1 MAAAARRPSVCSWV
15 IAVVSLGVLAPT
27 PWTEAGVGVEATFS
41 PTKYTPGQPVAAT
54 VLVTQDPKGTI
65 VEVEDHLP
73 SGWTVVQ
80 GSLEPSGGV
89 VLAGAAPQVRWTRSL
104 APGQRQAFSYAA
116 LPPQSASG
124 SQGFAGGSVRFSNDT
139 SELGSASLARWI
151 APAGT
156 TCTLV
161 SCTAE
166 VGAGPFP
173 VGAQASFH
181 AAAQTSG
188 CGEAVAFDWDFGDGG
203 AHATSADAT
212 HAYGAAGSYTWT
224 MTASVASQTCIET
237 GTLTSIFIPSIA
249 NAGSHVYLVS
259 NAAHTTGAAGSDWR
273 SLLVAHNP
281 GTQTAEVNLYFLKK
295 GVDNSSTP
303 GRQVEVAPSSSLG
316 LDDVVERTFGQ
327 SGTSGAILLGS
338 NRPLVVTSRTY
349 NFKATGTF
357 GQYIE
362 GYPAQQAVSGSQE
375 VRLLQLTK
383 NATFRTNVGFANAT
397 PNQLSVAARY
407 FRADGTSLGTRTVAL
422 SAWGYTQ
429 EDDVFARLGVAAA
442 DDAYAIVSSTTP
454 GARYFAYAS
463 VIDGRT
469 NDPVCVVPVDS
480 SAPSTTDQGLSAM
493 EDVRTPPPVGAGGEP
508 SGGTPGTAAIP
519 AVTVSHFAG
528 TTGGPGYQDGPA
540 PVARFGY
547 FRGVAVDG
555 SGAIFVA
562 DTSNHT
568 IRKILPSGLVS
579 TVAGLV
585 GEPGSADGPGP
596 IARFSSPW
604 GLVVD
609 RTGSLFVADAGNNTI
624 RRISP
629 AGVVST
635 VAGLAGA
642 AGSADG
648 TGSAARFSQPTGL
661 AIGSDGTL
669 TVADYLNHT
678 IRRVTPA
685 GTVTTLAGRAGVSGS
700 ADGTGTQAG
709 FNYPYGVAVDAGGV
723 TYVTDS
729 LNHTVRVV
737 SPGGTVTTLAGLAG
751 RGGRIDG
758 LGSAARFRRPRGIAL
773 GADGALWIADA
784 GNYLIRRVT
793 LAGQVSTLAGSGGN
807 AGFDDGQGS
816 AARFNGLTLAA
827 LEPSGD
833 LLVADAPSHT
843 VRRVTPAGVV
853 STVAGRPAE
862 FGSADGVGADARFY
876 YQTHVASDAA
886 GDVYVADSYN
896 HTIRKVTPAGV
907 VTTLAG
913 LGGVPG
919 TEDGTGSAA
928 RFLVPCGVAVAR
940 DGTVWVADTDGQTI
954 RSISPSGTVTTVAG
968 QPGVPGSADGVG
980 GAAMFNEPG
989 AIGVDAQG
997 NAWVADSG
1005 NSTIRKVTP
1014 AGSVTTVAGLAGVP
1028 GSADGFY
1035 TAARFNEPWG
1045 IAVRRDGS
1053 LLVADTYNHTIRL
1066 VTQDGTVTTLAGAAG
1081 TPGARDGVGTGALFF
1096 TPVGVTEGPDGTVW
1110 MAEMSN
1116 SAVRAIGPDRS
1127 VRTVAG
1133 RLGASGSADG
1143 PGADARFDGPQG
1155 IVFDAAGNVV
1165 LADGLSHNLRKLTFT
1180 RCALTCSASA
1190 NPSSGT
1196 APLQVQHS
1204 AAATAAGCTGSV
1216 SYDWGFGDG
1225 STHSTV
1231 QSPFHT
1237 YVGPGAYTWTMTA
1250 SVGATTCTR
1259 SGTVTA
1265 QQGCAQPATPVLSA
1279 PSTAANG
1286 VAYTLSWTA
1295 TSPDNA
1301 YELQESSSPDFG
1313 GASSRAV
1320 TGTSTTSVHTVSA
1333 ATTFHAR
1340 VRALDACGGTSY
1352 QSSWSPATATAIT
1365 PQVPSGDSI
1374 YLPAAAHLSGAA
1386 GTNWRTDLELHNPGA
1401 AASSVSVALLKR
1413 DQANASPATLQVTLE
1428 AGHGQRLLDVLGGGG
1443 GGFGFS
1449 GAGTLRITP
1458 FAGAVMATARSY
1470 NDQPAG
1476 TFGQFIPGQARARA
1490 IPFGTT
1496 ALLTQLAHAVTTA
1509 VVFRTN
1515 LGLVNTTDQAIQ
1527 VEVRLFNADGTP
1539 LGTRTYALR
1548 PHEYVQRDK
1557 VFGEVTTQDVPL
1569 GFALLR
1575 TTTQGG
1581 AFLAYASVIDNRTGD
1596 PIYVPARAVLP

>member
-15 IAVVSLGVLAPT
+15 IAVVSFGALAT
-27 PWTEAGVGVEATFS
+27 ASWTEAGVGVEPTFS
-41 PTKYTPGQPVAAT
+41 PTKYTPGQPITAGI
-54 VLVTQDPKGTI
+54 LVTQDPKGTI

-80 GSLEPSGGV
+80 GSLQPSGGV
-89 VLAGAAPQVRWTRSL
+89 VLGVASQQVRWTRSL
-104 APGQRQAFSYAA
+104 DPGQRLAFSYVA
-116 LPPQSASG
+116 LPPLHAAG
-124 SQGFAGGSVRFSNDT
+124 AQGFAGGVVRFSNDT
-139 SELGSASLARWI
+139 SEVGSASLSRWVS
-151 APAGT
+151 PAGT
-156 TCTLV
+156 SCTLV
-161 SCTAE
+161 SCAAE
-166 VGAGPFP
+166 VGAGPIP
-173 VGAQASFH
+173 VGSQASFH

-188 CGEAVAFDWDFGDGG
+188 CAEAVAFDWDFGDGS
-203 AHATSADAT
+203 AHATSPDAA
-212 HAYGAAGSYTWT
+212 HAYGAAGSFTWT
-224 MTASVASQTCIET
+224 MTASVASQTCIKT
-237 GTLTSIFIPSIA
+237 GILSSVFIPSIA

-281 GTQTAEVNLYFLKK
+281 GTQTALVNLYFLKK

-303 GRQVEVAPSSSLG
+303 GRQVEIAPSSSLG
-316 LDDVVERTFGQ
+316 LEDVIERTFGQ

-349 NFKATGTF
+349 NFKTTGTF

-362 GYPAQQAVSGSQE
+362 GYPAQQTVTGSQE

-397 PNQLSVAARY
+397 PGQLSVQTRY

-480 SAPSTTDQGLSAM
+480 SASSVSAAGLPEVAQAGPAQPAASDARPS
-493 EDVRTPPPVGAGGEP
+493 
-508 SGGTPGTAAIP
+508 AADTGPP

-555 SGAIFVA
+555 SGTIFVA

-568 IRKILPSGLVS
+568 IRKVLPSGLVS
-579 TVAGLV
+579 TIAGMV
-585 GEPGSADGPGP
+585 GEPGSADGPGAL
-596 IARFSSPW
+596 ARLYSPA

-609 RTGSLFVADAGNNTI
+609 RSGNVLFAEMGNHTI
-624 RRISP
+624 RKVSS

-642 AGSADG
+642 VGATDG
-648 TGSAARFSQPTGL
+648 AGSAARFNLPIGL
-661 AIGSDGTL
+661 AISADGTL
-669 TVADYLNHT
+669 TVADNLNHT
-678 IRRVTPA
+678 VRRISPA
-685 GTVTTLAGRAGVSGS
+685 GAVTTLAGQPGVFGS
-700 ADGTGTQAG
+700 ADGPGAFAT
-709 FNYPYGVAVDAGGV
+709 FRNPYGVAVDAHGV

-729 LNHTVRVV
+729 SNHTIRAIA
-737 SPGGTVTTLAGLAG
+737 PDGTVRTVAGLAG
-751 RGGRIDG
+751 RGGRTDG
-758 LGSAARFRRPRGIAL
+758 LGSEARFRRPRGIAIA
-773 GADGALWIADA
+773 ADGTLWVADT
-784 GNYLIRRVT
+784 GNCLIRRVT
-793 LAGQVSTLAGSGGN
+793 PGGQVTSLAGDPGTPGFVDGIGAAAQFAGLALV
-807 AGFDDGQGS
+807 AQ
-816 AARFNGLTLAA
+816 
-827 LEPSGD
+827 EPSGS
-833 LLVADAPSHT
+833 LLVADNPNHLL
-843 VRRVTPAGVV
+843 RRVTPAGAV
-853 STVAGRPAE
+853 TTLAGKAAE
-862 FGSADGVGADARFY
+862 FGTADGAGPAARFF
-876 YQTHVASDAA
+876 YQTHVASDNA
-886 GDVYVADSYN
+886 GNFYVADSNN

-913 LGGVPG
+913 LAGTPG
-919 TEDGTGSAA
+919 TDDGVGSAA
-928 RFLVPCGVAVAR
+928 RFLVPYGVAVAT
-940 DGTVWVADTDGQTI
+940 DGTVWVADTYGHTI
-954 RSISPSGTVTTVAG
+954 RTISPSGMVTTVAG
-968 QPGVPGSADGVG
+968 QPEVHGSADGTG
-980 GAAMFNEPG
+980 SAATFSGPG
-989 AIGVDAQG
+989 AIAVDAQG
-997 NAWVADSG
+997 NAWVADTD
-1005 NSTIRKVTP
+1005 NHAIRRVTP
-1014 AGSVTTVAGLAGVP
+1014 AGTVTTVAGLAGVP
-1028 GSADGFY
+1028 GTTDGFY
-1035 TAARFNEPWG
+1035 TAARFNYPYG
-1045 IAVRRDGS
+1045 IAVRRNGS
-1053 LLVADTYNHTIRL
+1053 LLVADSYNHTIRL
-1066 VTQDGTVTTLAGAAG
+1066 VTQSGTVTTLAGTAG
-1081 TPGARDGVGTGALFF
+1081 TPGSRDGTGTGAQFNAPL
-1096 TPVGVTEGPDGTVW
+1096 GVAEGPDATVW
-1110 MAEMSN
+1110 VADMNN
-1116 SAVRAIGPDRS
+1116 SAIRVIDTDGH
-1127 VRTVAG
+1127 VQTVAG
-1133 RLGASGSADG
+1133 RLGVPGSADG

-1155 IVFDAAGNVV
+1155 IAVDPAGDIVI
-1165 LADGLSHNLRKLTFT
+1165 ADGFSHNLRKLTFT
-1180 RCALTCSASA
+1180 RCSLTCSASA
-1190 NPSSGT
+1190 SPSSGT

-1204 AAATAAGCTGSV
+1204 AAATATGCSGTV
-1216 SYDWGFGDG
+1216 AYDWDFGDG
-1225 STHSTV
+1225 SPHSTT
-1231 QSPFHT
+1231 QSPLHT
-1237 YVGPGAYTWTMTA
+1237 YAGVGDHTWTLTA
-1250 SVGATTCTR
+1250 SIGATTCSRT
-1259 SGTVTA
+1259 GTVTVRA
-1265 QQGCAQPATPVLSA
+1265 GCAQPAAPVLSA

-1301 YELQESSSPDFG
+1301 YELQESTSSDFG

-1320 TGTSTTSVHTVSA
+1320 TGTSATTVHTVST

-1340 VRALDACGGTSY
+1340 VRALDACGGGSY
-1352 QSSWSPATATAIT
+1352 QSSWSSATATAIT

-1386 GTNWRTDLELHNPGA
+1386 GTNWRTDLELQNPGA
-1401 AASSVSVALLKR
+1401 APSSVSIALLKR

-1428 AGHGQRLLDVLGGGG
+1428 PGRGQRLLDVLGSG

-1458 FAGAVMATARSY
+1458 YAGAVMATARSY

-1476 TFGQFIPGQARARA
+1476 TFGQFIPGQARGRA
-1490 IPFGTT
+1490 VPFGTT
-1496 ALLTQLAHAVTTA
+1496 SLLAQLAHAVTPA

-1527 VEVRLFNADGTP
+1527 VEVRLFKADGTL

-1581 AFLAYASVIDNRTGD
+1581 AFIAYASVIDNRTGD
-1596 PIYVPARAVLP
+1596 PIYVPARAVAW